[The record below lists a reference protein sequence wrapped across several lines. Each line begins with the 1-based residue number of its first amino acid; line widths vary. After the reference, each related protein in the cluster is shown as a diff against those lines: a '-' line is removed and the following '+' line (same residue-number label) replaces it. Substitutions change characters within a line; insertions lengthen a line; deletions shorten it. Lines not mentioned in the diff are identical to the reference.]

1 MQKTKKICP
10 KSSQEDWL
18 EYLDACLPALVI
30 PIGSRFQ
37 VNVPEWEG
45 APNETSVNG
54 YSDASKWSGTRIWPL
69 ENENKDS
76 EVEIGKGRPSFCGCS
91 FSPGTPTC
99 VKLHISKAK
108 AKLQAELG
116 PAFETW
122 KFNKMG
128 ESVGTSWSSKQKKRF
143 DNLVKAN
150 PLSKNMSFLQPAMS
164 AFPSKTR
171 MDIANYYLNVYI
183 PRHIGKLTRSGRKVV
198 DSDDDEEVGN
208 AKNSPE
214 ITVNDSDDS
223 TKLVK
228 PHYLTGRR

>member
-1 MQKTKKICP
+1 MQKTKKKCP
-10 KSSQEDWL
+10 QSSQEDWL

-37 VNVPEWEG
+37 VNVPEWKG
-45 APNETSVNG
+45 APNETRVNG
-54 YSDASKWSGTRIWPL
+54 DSDTSKWSGTRIWPL

-76 EVEIGKGRPSFCGCS
+76 EFEIGKGRPSFCGC
-91 FSPGTPTC
+91 FSPGTPIC

-108 AKLQAELG
+108 TKLQAELG
-116 PAFETW
+116 PAFESW
-122 KFNKMG
+122 KFNEMG
-128 ESVGTSWSSKQKKRF
+128 EYVERSWSSKQKKRF
-143 DNLVKAN
+143 DSLVKAN
-150 PLSKNMSFLQPAMS
+150 PVSKNKSFLQPAMS

-183 PRHIGKLTRSGRKVV
+183 PRRIGMLTRSGRKVL
-198 DSDDDEEVGN
+198 DSDDEEVGN
-208 AKNSPE
+208 AENSLK
-214 ITVNDSDDS
+214 ITVHDSDDS